1 MFARSPKNYHINSKG
16 IILELLTISL
26 SAVAIAASIA
36 TAVTLRIKTQ
46 STKLEG
52 PEQEHTKRRAELRE
66 LAHSLTKAAITN
78 DTQAI
83 TLLCSQLG
91 LNLNPADSEDA
102 ALIQAAEAL
111 GETEEKSARLK
122 EFTGRM
128 ALLLNYEKDKKT
140 RASLPWFN
148 RAPQPDRT
156 KYTERLTSATT
167 LEEVDK
173 QKRRKRQA
181 IYYFGMVAISAGM
194 LFFFTAGFAEPFQE
208 LLRLF
213 NDKNVEKTAEA
224 WWQFGLTSISFG
236 VVWSGVYLWFKGS
249 EKRFLEVIFTK

>member
-1 MFARSPKNYHINSKG
+1 M
-16 IILELLTISL
+16 ELLTVSL
-26 SAVAIAASIA
+26 LAGAIAASIA
-36 TAVTLRIKTQ
+36 TTITLFVKSQPSKSERLAK
-46 STKLEG
+46 
-52 PEQEHTKRRAELRE
+52 EHTKRRNELRE
-66 LAHSLTKAAITN
+66 LANSLSKAAVAN
-78 DTQAI
+78 DAQAI

-102 ALIQAAEAL
+102 SLIQAAEAL

-122 EFTGRM
+122 EFTERM
-128 ALLLNYEKDKKT
+128 ALLLNYENDKKT
-140 RASLPWFN
+140 RASLSWFN
-148 RAPQPDRT
+148 RSPQPDRT

-173 QKRRKRQA
+173 QKSRERQA

>member
-1 MFARSPKNYHINSKG
+1 
-16 IILELLTISL
+16 LELLTISL
-26 SAVAIAASIA
+26 SAGAIAASIA

-128 ALLLNYEKDKKT
+128 ALLLNYENDKKT

-156 KYTERLTSATT
+156 KYTERLTAATK
-167 LEEVDK
+167 LEKVDK
-173 QKRRKRQA
+173 RWSWGWQVTFYLA
-181 IYYFGMVAISAGM
+181 LVALSASV
-194 LFFFTAGFAEPFQE
+194 LFFLGIGFKDDYAT
-208 LLRLF
+208 LIKIF
-213 NDKNVEKTAEA
+213 NDAQIEKTTAA
-224 WWQFGLTSISFG
+224 WLEFCLVSIYLG
-236 VVWSGVYLWFKGS
+236 VMWLGPYLMLKGS
-249 EKRFLEVIFTK
+249 ETKFLEVIFAKQATKQ